1 MATAFLPSFCNNSGN
16 ISPQRLLDPQPHLL
30 SASNDLKT
38 KPPSKLNKAS
48 VARTLLSYIDSSR
61 MEEALSLFET
71 TKKPD
76 TFLWNLM
83 IRGYANSEF
92 YQEAMDFYHRMQA
105 AGMRADNFTFPFVI
119 KSCIALSSFDEGLKV
134 HGRLF
139 KVGLDSDLFICNS
152 LIGMYSKFGLV
163 EDAERVFDE
172 MPIRDIVSWNSMID
186 GYVLNGEGWR
196 SLICFRE
203 MQEASG
209 LQHDRYGV
217 MSALAACSLEMS
229 ANQGKEIHCHVIR
242 HGLESD
248 IKVQT
253 SLLDMYCKCG
263 KVFYAERLFQ
273 TMNQRNV
280 VTWNALIGGYALN
293 NQPHKAFACIVE
305 MQADS
310 IGPDAV
316 TMVNLLP
323 ACGQV
328 RGISHGKAIH
338 GLSIRKSFLPHLV
351 LETALIDMYAKCGE
365 LGSAEW
371 LFDQMTEKS
380 LVSWNAMIAAY
391 VQNGRNMKALE
402 VFLNLCN
409 RNLEPDL
416 FTISSIMPAYA
427 ELASLRYG
435 KQIHSYVLKSK
446 YGSNTL
452 VLNCIIYMYAR
463 CGDLKT
469 SREVFDRMVCKD
481 IVSWNTIII
490 GYGYHG
496 HGKIALDLFSDM
508 KSKGIQPNES
518 TFVSVLT
525 ACSLSGLVDEGWLN
539 FNAMQQEYNISP
551 QIEHYG
557 CMVDLLGRTGDLK
570 EAVDFIERMPLVPT
584 ARIWGSLLTASRNK
598 NDIEMAEFA
607 AEKIFALE
615 HDNTGCYVLLSS
627 MYADAGRWSDVER
640 VKSLMK
646 EEGVQKTTA
655 RSLLELDGKTCTF
668 INGDMSHDQSN
679 ITHEV
684 SDILSKG
691 IGETAND
698 SDFVFNPVEVGAKKA
713 SLPKRHS
720 VRLAVVFGLIS
731 TTVGSPILVKKNVR
745 ICNDCHHAIKLIS
758 RYSKREII
766 IGDTRIYHHFT
777 DGFCCCGDYW

>member
-1 MATAFLPSFCNNSGN
+1 
-16 ISPQRLLDPQPHLL
+16 
-30 SASNDLKT
+30 
-38 KPPSKLNKAS
+38 
-48 VARTLLSYIDSSR
+48 

-92 YQEAMDFYHRMQA
+92 YQGAMNFYHRMQA
-105 AGMRADNFTFPFVI
+105 AGRRADNFTFPFVI
-119 KSCIALSSFDEGLKV
+119 KSCIALSCFDEGLKV

-152 LIGMYSKFGLV
+152 LMVMYSKFGLV

-172 MPIRDIVSWNSMID
+172 MPIRDIVSWNSMIG

-203 MQEASG
+203 MHEASG
-209 LQHDRYGV
+209 LQHDRYGI

-229 ANQGKEIHCHVIR
+229 TNQGKEIHCHVIR

-263 KVFYAERLFQ
+263 EVFYAERLFR

-280 VTWNALIGGYALN
+280 VTWNALIGGYAPN

-310 IGPDAV
+310 IDPDAV

-323 ACGQV
+323 ACAQV

-338 GLSIRKSFLPHLV
+338 GSSIRKSFLPHLV
-351 LETALIDMYAKCGE
+351 LETALTDMYAKCGE
-365 LGSAEW
+365 LRSAEL
-371 LFDQMTEKS
+371 LFDQMTEKT

-391 VQNGRNMKALE
+391 VQNGRNIKALE

-409 RNLEPDL
+409 RHLEPDL
-416 FTISSIMPAYA
+416 FTISSILPAYA

-435 KQIHSYVLKSK
+435 KQMHGYVLKSK

-452 VLNCIIYMYAR
+452 VLNCIIYMYAS

-469 SREVFDRMVCKD
+469 SREVFDRMMCKD
-481 IVSWNTIII
+481 IVSWNSIII

-496 HGKIALDLFSDM
+496 HGKIALVLFSEM
-508 KSKGIQPNES
+508 KSEGIQPNES

-525 ACSLSGLVDEGWLN
+525 ACSLSGLVDEGWMN
-539 FNAMQQEYNISP
+539 FNSMQQEYNFSP

-679 ITHEV
+679 IIHEV

-698 SDFVFNPVEVGAKKA
+698 SNFVFNPVEVGAKKA

-720 VRLAVVFGLIS
+720 ARLAVVFGLIS
-731 TTVGSPILVKKNVR
+731 TTVGNPILVKKNVR